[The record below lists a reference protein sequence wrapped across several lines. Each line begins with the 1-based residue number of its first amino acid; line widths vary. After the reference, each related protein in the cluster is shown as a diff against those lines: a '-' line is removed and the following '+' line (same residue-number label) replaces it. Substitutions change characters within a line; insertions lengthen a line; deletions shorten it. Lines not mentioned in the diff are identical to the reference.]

1 MVIVVDAF
9 GGDNAPVEI
18 LKGCAMAVEDFGIN
32 IIVTGDESVIKKEA
46 ERNNIN
52 LKNIKIVNSSSVLP
66 VREEPTQ
73 ILKKYSDSS
82 MAVGLNLLANGE
94 GDAFISAGSSG
105 GLVVGA
111 SLIVKRL
118 KGIKRAAIA
127 TLIPSSKGRYMLIDA
142 GANHDCRPEMLA
154 QFAMMG
160 HVYME
165 KVLNVHKPKVGILNI
180 GVEENKGTQ
189 LQKESCQ
196 LLRSM
201 NINFI
206 GNIEARDVP
215 QQVADVVVTDGFV
228 GNVLLKYTEGLAKFF
243 MSEIKNVFTSN
254 VITKL
259 ASVMVFSKFKSL
271 KNKMDYTE
279 QGGAILLG
287 IKKPVIKAHGSS
299 NAKAIK
305 SAIKQAKSIVEN
317 KTVDA
322 LSDALQEYIKQ
333 SENKN

>member
-1 MVIVVDAF
+1 
-9 GGDNAPVEI
+9 
-18 LKGCAMAVEDFGIN
+18 
-32 IIVTGDESVIKKEA
+32 
-46 ERNNIN
+46 
-52 LKNIKIVNSSSVLP
+52 
-66 VREEPTQ
+66 
-73 ILKKYSDSS
+73 
-82 MAVGLNLLANGE
+82 
-94 GDAFISAGSSG
+94 
-105 GLVVGA
+105 
-111 SLIVKRL
+111 
-118 KGIKRAAIA
+118 
-127 TLIPSSKGRYMLIDA
+127 
-142 GANHDCRPEMLA
+142 
-154 QFAMMG
+154 
-160 HVYME
+160 
-165 KVLNVHKPKVGILNI
+165 
-180 GVEENKGTQ
+180 
-189 LQKESCQ
+189 
-196 LLRSM
+196 M

-254 VITKL
+254 IITKL

-322 LSDALQEYIKQ
+322 LSYALKEYIKQ
-333 SENKN
+333 NENKN